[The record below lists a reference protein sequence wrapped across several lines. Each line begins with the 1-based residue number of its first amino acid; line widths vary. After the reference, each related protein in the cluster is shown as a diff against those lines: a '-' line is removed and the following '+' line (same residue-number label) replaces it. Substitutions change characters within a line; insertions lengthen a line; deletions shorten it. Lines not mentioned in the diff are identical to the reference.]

1 MVGAPLGRRIATF
14 AFALPFAPFGTLCL
28 RDTRAVG
35 LVVPISFA
43 PMALN
48 VVGRGGHSC
57 STSSDGG
64 PRRFPRQLVNVKI
77 SGCLLDLVE
86 GERAVPVVHLLDEFE
101 LLRER
106 VQEQISVRIIE
117 NFLPH
122 VRETQPKVIHLC
134 DEVSRVTS
142 GTHRAGEELL
152 PARPPGF
159 LRISIEAL
167 LQGFPSRNSI
177 TQAALF
183 RALMRPHGD
192 IRRTFSQKEQDG
204 INVVV
209 CRLPGSHSIR
219 VGLLRARCSVKD
231 FKHFPRI
238 QTEGLAYFSPPLA
251 VIGRTFAFTD
261 GVQSPI

>member
-1 MVGAPLGRRIATF
+1 MGRRIATF

-101 LLRER
+101 LPRER

-117 NFLPH
+117 NFLPY
-122 VRETQPKVIHLC
+122 VREDSRRSSIFVMKSVGSLPVRIALEKSFSRHARLSSFVI
-134 DEVSRVTS
+134 
-142 GTHRAGEELL
+142 
-152 PARPPGF
+152 
-159 LRISIEAL
+159 
-167 LQGFPSRNSI
+167 PSKRSFKDF
-177 TQAALF
+177 QAAT
-183 RALMRPHGD
+183 P
-192 IRRTFSQKEQDG
+192 SPKQ
-204 INVVV
+204 
-209 CRLPGSHSIR
+209 P
-219 VGLLRARCSVKD
+219 CSV
-231 FKHFPRI
+231 
-238 QTEGLAYFSPPLA
+238 LSCA
-251 VIGRTFAFTD
+251 RTAIFAEPS
-261 GVQSPI
+261 VKKNKME

>member
-1 MVGAPLGRRIATF
+1 M
-14 AFALPFAPFGTLCL
+14 
-28 RDTRAVG
+28 
-35 LVVPISFA
+35 
-43 PMALN
+43 
-48 VVGRGGHSC
+48 
-57 STSSDGG
+57 
-64 PRRFPRQLVNVKI
+64 
-77 SGCLLDLVE
+77 
-86 GERAVPVVHLLDEFE
+86 VHLLDEFE

-142 GTHRAGEELL
+142 GTHRAGEELF

-159 LRISIEAL
+159 LRISIEVL

>member
-1 MVGAPLGRRIATF
+1 MYRSPSGP
-14 AFALPFAPFGTLCL
+14 
-28 RDTRAVG
+28 TRAH
-35 LVVPISFA
+35 
-43 PMALN
+43 
-48 VVGRGGHSC
+48 GGHSC

-101 LLRER
+101 LLREEFKSR
-106 VQEQISVRIIE
+106 SAYVSSRISS
-117 NFLPH
+117 PMSA
-122 VRETQPKVIHLC
+122 TQPKVIHLC

-167 LQGFPSRNSI
+167 LQGFSSRNSI
-177 TQAALF
+177 TKAALF
-183 RALMRPHGD
+183 RAPMRPHGD
-192 IRRTFSQKEQDG
+192 IRRSFSQEEQDG
-204 INVVV
+204 INVAV

-219 VGLLRARCSVKD
+219 FGPLRARCSIKD
-231 FKHFPRI
+231 LKHVLRI
-238 QTEGLAYFSPPLA
+238 RTEGLVYFSPPFA

-261 GVQSPI
+261 GVQSQI